1 MPGHNGLFAR
11 QFPIAFSYFEYVD
24 ITGFSRRRF
33 DLFAIMQFA
42 QAIVLEDLLRFPVL
56 ANREV
61 RIIICLIAQHRP
73 GHTCSLIGQGNSSHV
88 GMAPRGDAGNPT
100 TEPVISVFGL

>member
-1 MPGHNGLFAR
+1 MPGHNGLSAR
-11 QFPIAFSYFEYVD
+11 QFPIAFTCFEHLD

-42 QAIVLEDLLRFPVL
+42 QAIVVEDLLRFPVL

-61 RIIICLIAQHRP
+61 RIIICLIAQHGP
-73 GHTCSLIGQGNSSHV
+73 GHTN
-88 GMAPRGDAGNPT
+88 
-100 TEPVISVFGL
+100 

>member
-61 RIIICLIAQHRP
+61 RIIICLIAQHGP
-73 GHTCSLIGQGNSSHV
+73 GHTGRLVGQGNSSHV
-88 GMAPRGDAGNPT
+88 GMSPRGDAGDPT

>member
-61 RIIICLIAQHRP
+61 RIIICLIAQHGP